1 MNTVTTK
8 VTEGV
13 NSRLPISSC
22 QSCGGSGYFDI
33 HEDIEIERADGFF
46 CEACLVGEPRDDM
59 SPDPRYCQSCYEFLL
74 KEAEML
80 RGTTKRPMWIP
91 KPQKGRKRQ
100 YQVSSVGDRIMST
113 LDDKKFE
120 VDIINPPAM
129 SRARG
134 KRGPK
139 HRRLPEDLI
148 RQLADEGMGSKAIA
162 AKLKADYGIV
172 VSYKTV
178 QRVLSGERK
187 QLVLNKVAD

>member
-1 MNTVTTK
+1 MNGYAHAVTRSLEAMTMPNDGYY
-8 VTEGV
+8 GV
-13 NSRLPISSC
+13 KRDN
-22 QSCGGSGYFDI
+22 
-33 HEDIEIERADGFF
+33 EIINASGFF
-46 CEACLVGEPRDDM
+46 CHACLVDKAADEA
-59 SPDPRYCQSCYEFLL
+59 SLDPRYCQGCYEFLI

-80 RGTTKRPMWIP
+80 PATKRPKWTP
-91 KPQKGRKRQ
+91 KPVRGEKAGRRQ
-100 YQVSSVGDRIMST
+100 YQISRVGDRIMST